1 MISVARIQQFER
13 RGAVATSDWDRDV
26 QLAGAAG
33 TVALRRRLGMK
44 APYASGVTD
53 FIMSAE
59 FNLRRGTPGD
69 NRAAFDVSMRA
80 MKDLFLRHGYEW
92 KLEPE
97 AFWKV
102 LEPFVSHLAEHA
114 AEWWIAEDREDGTLI
129 GYARSVERDGLFELS
144 ELFVR
149 PDKQS
154 AGLGKLLLEKAFP
167 AERGEVRA
175 IIATNDVRGLARYY
189 GAGTAARFVLFS
201 LAGQPRSAP
210 TQSHEALRI
219 GPAGIGEF
227 AELEQAVVGY
237 ARHADYPWLLE
248 NREIYKYRNG
258 GRTIGFGCFS
268 ETGQGPIVALEP
280 DAQPAI
286 LLHFETLAQ
295 SRGMETIS
303 FQVPSINVVAMNH
316 LLERGYKIDSPPG
329 LLMSSREFGR
339 FDRFVPFAPAIV
351 L

>member
-1 MISVARIQQFER
+1 M
-13 RGAVATSDWDRDV
+13 
-26 QLAGAAG
+26 
-33 TVALRRRLGMK
+33 
-44 APYASGVTD
+44 P
-53 FIMSAE
+53 AE
-59 FNLRRGTPGD
+59 FTIRKGTASD
-69 NRAAFDVSMRA
+69 NRAAFDVSMLA

-102 LEPFVSHLAEHA
+102 LEPFVTHLAEHA
-114 AEWWIAEDREDGTLI
+114 AEWWIAEDRADGKLI

-167 AERGEVRA
+167 SGRGQVRT

-201 LAGQPRSAP
+201 LTGQPRRTAAE
-210 TQSHEALRI
+210 SHEAFRV
-219 GPAGIGEF
+219 GPAEIGEF
-227 AELEQAVVGY
+227 AEMERAVVGF
-237 ARHADYPWLLE
+237 ARHADYPWLLR
-248 NREIYKYRNG
+248 NREIYKYRRA
-258 GRTIGFGCFS
+258 GRTVGFGCFS
-268 ETGQGPIVALEP
+268 ETGQGPIVVLEP
-280 DAQPAI
+280 DDQPAI

-295 SRGMETIS
+295 SRGMESIS
-303 FQVPSINVVAMNH
+303 FQVPSINVVVMHH
-316 LLERGYKIDSPPG
+316 LLERGYKIGTPPG
-329 LLMSSREFGR
+329 LLMSSRDFGR

>member
-1 MISVARIQQFER
+1 M
-13 RGAVATSDWDRDV
+13 T
-26 QLAGAAG
+26 
-33 TVALRRRLGMK
+33 
-44 APYASGVTD
+44 
-53 FIMSAE
+53 AE
-59 FNLRRGTPGD
+59 FNIRRGTHSD
-69 NRAAFDVSMRA
+69 NRAAFDVSMLA
-80 MKDLFLRHGYEW
+80 MKDLFIRHGYEW

-102 LEPFVSHLAEHA
+102 LEPFVTHLAEHA
-114 AEWWIAEDREDGTLI
+114 AEWWIAEDRADGKLI

-167 AERGEVRA
+167 SERGEVRA

-201 LAGQPRSAP
+201 LTGQPRHAAAE
-210 TQSHEALRI
+210 SHEALRI
-219 GPAGIGEF
+219 GPAEIGEF
-227 AELEQAVVGY
+227 AEMEQAVVGY
-237 ARHADYPWLLE
+237 ARRADYPWLLK
-248 NREIYKYRNG
+248 NREIYRYRNA
-258 GRTIGFGCFS
+258 GRTVGFGCFS
-268 ETGQGPIVALEP
+268 ETGQGPIVVLEP
-280 DAQPAI
+280 DHQPAI
-286 LLHFETLAQ
+286 LLHLENLAH
-295 SRGMETIS
+295 SRGMESIS
-303 FQVPSINVVAMNH
+303 FQVPSINVVVMHH

-329 LLMSSREFGR
+329 LLMSSRDFGR